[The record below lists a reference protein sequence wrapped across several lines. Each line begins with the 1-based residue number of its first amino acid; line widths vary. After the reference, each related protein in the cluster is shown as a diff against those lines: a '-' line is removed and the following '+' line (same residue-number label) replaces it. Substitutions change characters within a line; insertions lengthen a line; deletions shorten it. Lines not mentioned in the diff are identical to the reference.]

1 MFRRVINPTFFLP
14 LVLCINSINVLSSE
28 TKNYIDNVLEE
39 KSNNPFV
46 SYQEIEKTILNNEEL
61 KALVVQDLLSVEDQL
76 KKGYRNH
83 SYAGFMSLQD
93 RLENEFSPVHKY
105 YSVFKKAEAKFLKED
120 PMAREEVLRSE
131 DLFTADEIFT
141 AHSGVKVHPVGRFE
155 DRQLPVP
162 GPVTAKLLEVVENTL
177 NFSDDRFRHFFQFL

>member
-1 MFRRVINPTFFLP
+1 MYGVDCMSSRDCMSYFGEYGPKTVEWINDSSCNVVFADKFTAKRAIFGMGKLLAEGSTESVFLVRDGAVLTPP
-14 LVLCINSINVLSSE
+14 LGRILTGISRMS
-28 TKNYIDNVLEE
+28 VLEM
-39 KSNNPFV
+39 
-46 SYQEIEKTILNNEEL
+46 
-61 KALVVQDLLSVEDQL
+61 ADA
-76 KKGYRNH
+76 
-83 SYAGFMSLQD
+83 AGV
-93 RLENEFSPVHKY
+93 P
-105 YSVFKKAEAKFLKED
+105 
-120 PMAREEVLRSE
+120 AREEVLRGE